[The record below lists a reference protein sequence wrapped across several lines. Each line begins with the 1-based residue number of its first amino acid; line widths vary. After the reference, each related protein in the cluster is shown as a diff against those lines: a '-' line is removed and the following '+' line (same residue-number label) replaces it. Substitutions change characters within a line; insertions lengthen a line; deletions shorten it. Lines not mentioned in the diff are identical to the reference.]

1 MDWFLYD
8 NGLCHE
14 KVKHVLKKTC
24 SSVWKTAK
32 TNSCSLTKFKFDK
45 QWLQSNAFRLHF
57 GSLKIIHIL
66 LSHFHPKI
74 IGHTLKD
81 KQKNKCVCVHDIIF
95 D

>member
-8 NGLCHE
+8 NGLRHE
-14 KVKHVLKKTC
+14 RVKHVLNKTC

-32 TNSCSLTKFKFDK
+32 TNSYSLTKFKFGK
-45 QWLQSNAFRLHF
+45 QWLQSNTLRLHF

-66 LSHFHPKI
+66 HSHFHPKI
-74 IGHTLKD
+74 IGRTLKN
-81 KQKNKCVCVHDIIF
+81 KQKNKYVCVLEIIF